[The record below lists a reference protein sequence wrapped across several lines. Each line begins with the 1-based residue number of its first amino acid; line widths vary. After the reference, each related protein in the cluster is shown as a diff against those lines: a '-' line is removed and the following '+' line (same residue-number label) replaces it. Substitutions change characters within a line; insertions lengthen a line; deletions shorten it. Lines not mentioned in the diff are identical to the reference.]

1 MCAVASKAE
10 SSSIKLLNDSL
21 PPYSLKPED
30 RDWGGH
36 GVKASFKIPDMVQA
50 TGYKMDAVCGH
61 IRVIAAYV
69 SSRSV

>member
-1 MCAVASKAE
+1 MCAVTSKAE

-30 RDWGGH
+30 RDLVGQ

-50 TGYKMDAVCGH
+50 TECKMDVVYEY
-61 IRVIAAYV
+61 IRLLQR
-69 SSRSV
+69 SS